1 MFLGN
6 KDLEAY
12 KKDYSRW
19 GIRAPK
25 LVTLLSKQKE
35 ANFQRNRV
43 WPSITKIRSEL
54 AITAVLNAVQVS
66 ADSDVA
72 FQTLLSVALLLWPSS
87 VGCLA
92 CAREIPALW
101 SFLSYYCTKN
111 SNWVKKWQVK
121 QRLFITPCTW
131 SVSAESGA
139 AGISSDTMFCTP
151 PPTPIWHQT
160 VSAATGVRQIV
171 WRGRENTCRD
181 RASVSLYQHKGR
193 ALLSTRAGPGSPAW
207 LAAQDLQPGH
217 VLAHK
222 APTGDSARSSHNN

>member
-72 FQTLLSVALLLWPSS
+72 FQTLLSVT
-87 VGCLA
+87 
-92 CAREIPALW
+92 
-101 SFLSYYCTKN
+101 FLSC
-111 SNWVKKWQVK
+111 SDPPVLDALHVPE
-121 QRLFITPCTW
+121 RFLHFGA
-131 SVSAESGA
+131 SSA
-139 AGISSDTMFCTP
+139 TT
-151 PPTPIWHQT
+151 
-160 VSAATGVRQIV
+160 
-171 WRGRENTCRD
+171 
-181 RASVSLYQHKGR
+181 
-193 ALLSTRAGPGSPAW
+193 ALKT
-207 LAAQDLQPGH
+207 
-217 VLAHK
+217 
-222 APTGDSARSSHNN
+222 PTG